1 MRPPGLGMFGGRLA
15 GLACPLVGYD
25 RLMSDDNLDD
35 DDDNKTKRPG
45 IRHDMT
51 RNAHDHTLRLMLL
64 LVTSN
69 ALFLGPVV
77 LDG

>member
-1 MRPPGLGMFGGRLA
+1 MFGGRLA
-15 GLACPLVGYD
+15 GLACPLVGYG
-25 RLMSDDNLDD
+25 RLMSDDNVD

-51 RNAHDHTLRLMLL
+51 GNAHDHTLRLMLL